1 MQIHEFHMQLIGFV
15 VVLLFVQSVT
25 SDAMAKRNSKW
36 PIVMIKRNFKWPIA
50 MIKRDFKW
58 PIAMHKRGPN
68 MIPNVPDSITDE
80 VQSVTNDAMAK
91 RNSKW
96 PIVMIKRNF
105 KWPIAM
111 IKRGPPIDY

>member
-1 MQIHEFHMQLIGFV
+1 MQLIGFV

-25 SDAMAKRNSKW
+25 SDAMAKR
-36 PIVMIKRNFKWPIA
+36 
-50 MIKRDFKW
+50 
-58 PIAMHKRGPN
+58 KRGPN

-111 IKRGPPIDY
+111 IKRNFKWPIAMHKRGPPLDY